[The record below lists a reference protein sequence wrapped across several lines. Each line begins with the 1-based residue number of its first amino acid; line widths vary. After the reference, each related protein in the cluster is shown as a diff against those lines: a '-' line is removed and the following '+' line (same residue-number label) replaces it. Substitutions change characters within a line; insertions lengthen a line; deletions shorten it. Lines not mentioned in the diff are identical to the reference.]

1 MSAGRTIYVASVT
14 AALLLTGCSKSEP
27 TETVEINCE
36 NGWRLVREKP
46 VAMTDDAA
54 VRALCPRIIQATEI
68 RKLKEASDAD

>member
-46 VAMTDDAA
+46 VAWMMRPSGHS
-54 VRALCPRIIQATEI
+54 VRASSRPP
-68 RKLKEASDAD
+68 KSVS